1 MHHFN
6 IVQFLVTV
14 CLFYVEALI
23 HFNIGKKGSLGVSF
37 PNWKQNKL
45 IIGVIA
51 VFSFVSCL
59 LTALV
64 QNVVD
69 ELNKN

>member
-6 IVQFLVTV
+6 IVQFLVTI

-23 HFNIGKKGSLGVSF
+23 HFNIGKKGNLGISF

-45 IIGVIA
+45 I
-51 VFSFVSCL
+51 
-59 LTALV
+59 LV
-64 QNVVD
+64 
-69 ELNKN
+69 

>member
-6 IVQFLVTV
+6 IVLFLVTI

-23 HFNIGKKGSLGVSF
+23 HFNIGKKGSLGISF

-51 VFSFVSCL
+51 IFSFVSCIV
-59 LTALV
+59 TQLV
-64 QNVVD
+64 QNIVT
-69 ELNKN
+69 ELNKH